1 MDSFM
6 RENREIIILMKNY
19 EQMVEGIENITTIV
33 SDYGGRG
40 DKVEQLTKN
49 PETIFM
55 GRNIKQGSEFL
66 YYNRGMKIL
75 HMTIPPFDGKS
86 YNIFHL
92 LKFTSEKEL
101 YLEINLTDL
110 KELREGNQYFIDTMY
125 YGNPVTIPYA
135 DYEKHQKRDI
145 GNLDYFAEINSFL
158 KEYLKDKHLT
168 VKLKKYF
175 DEPINIRRI
184 SRERIS

>member
-66 YYNRGMKIL
+66 YYNR
-75 HMTIPPFDGKS
+75 
-86 YNIFHL
+86 FHL
-92 LKFTSEKEL
+92 LKLTSEKEL